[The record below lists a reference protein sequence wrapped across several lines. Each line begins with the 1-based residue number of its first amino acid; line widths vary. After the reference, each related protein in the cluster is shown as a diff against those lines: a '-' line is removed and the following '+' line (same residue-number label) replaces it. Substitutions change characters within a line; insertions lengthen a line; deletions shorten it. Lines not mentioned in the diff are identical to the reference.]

1 MKLLLIEDDLTLNQ
15 LTTKALKKMKFSVDQ
30 AYDGEEGWEMY
41 LENTYDVIVLD
52 LNLPY
57 LSGLDLLKKIR
68 IDDVQT
74 KVLILSANSSIE
86 DKLLGFN
93 LGATDYLTKPFDIL
107 ELGVRID
114 NLLRWKFQQQS
125 PEISLA
131 NLTLNQTEK
140 MFYFEDTSLSLT
152 RKEYGILEYLMK
164 NLTTYVTPEEIIE
177 HVWESDAALF
187 SNAFKYHV
195 HQLRKKLYHYCN
207 DKIIIKSKR
216 GYGYNLQ
223 ENHEENV

>member
-1 MKLLLIEDDLTLNQ
+1 
-15 LTTKALKKMKFSVDQ
+15 MKFSVDQ
-30 AYDGEEGWEMY
+30 AYNGEEGWEMY

-223 ENHEENV
+223 ENHEGNE

>member
-1 MKLLLIEDDLTLNQ
+1 
-15 LTTKALKKMKFSVDQ
+15 
-30 AYDGEEGWEMY
+30 
-41 LENTYDVIVLD
+41 
-52 LNLPY
+52 
-57 LSGLDLLKKIR
+57 
-68 IDDVQT
+68 
-74 KVLILSANSSIE
+74 
-86 DKLLGFN
+86 
-93 LGATDYLTKPFDIL
+93 
-107 ELGVRID
+107 
-114 NLLRWKFQQQS
+114 
-125 PEISLA
+125 
-131 NLTLNQTEK
+131 

-223 ENHEENV
+223 ENHEGNV

>member
-1 MKLLLIEDDLTLNQ
+1 
-15 LTTKALKKMKFSVDQ
+15 MKFSVDQ
-30 AYDGEEGWEMY
+30 AYNGEEGWEMY

-223 ENHEENV
+223 ENHEGNV

>member
-1 MKLLLIEDDLTLNQ
+1 
-15 LTTKALKKMKFSVDQ
+15 MKFSVDQ
-30 AYDGEEGWEMY
+30 AYNGEEGWEMY

-216 GYGYNLQ
+216 GYGDNLQ
-223 ENHEENV
+223 ENHEGNV

>member
-15 LTTKALKKMKFSVDQ
+15 LTTKALKKMKFSIDQ
-30 AYDGEEGWEMY
+30 AYNGEEGWEMY

-223 ENHEENV
+223 ENHEGNV

>member
-30 AYDGEEGWEMY
+30 AYNGEEGWEMY

-114 NLLRWKFQQQS
+114 NLLRWKFQQQP

-223 ENHEENV
+223 ENHEGNV

>member
-30 AYDGEEGWEMY
+30 AYNGEEGWEMY

-131 NLTLNQTEK
+131 NLILNQTEK

-223 ENHEENV
+223 ENHEGNV

>member
-30 AYDGEEGWEMY
+30 AYNGEEGWEMY

-223 ENHEENV
+223 ENHEGNV